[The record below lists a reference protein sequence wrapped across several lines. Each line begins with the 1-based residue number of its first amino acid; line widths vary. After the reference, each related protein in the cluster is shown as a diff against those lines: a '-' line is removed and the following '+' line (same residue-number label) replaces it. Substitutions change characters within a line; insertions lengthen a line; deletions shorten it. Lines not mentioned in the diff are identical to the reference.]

1 MRNIPTKSKG
11 SAASRLCSCSAST
24 QAPPCA
30 TPRADG
36 HGCALG
42 GRRSKI
48 GYLFDL
54 SSLCLSL
61 QRPAC
66 ALVWY
71 LAETF
76 SAMNTHP
83 WPATW
88 AASCPNDNDLRRLE
102 RTWPEELKI
111 RSQLASEASPEK
123 CERATASGSAWWC
136 PRWPRKHEAGTAS
149 SHQPQTASSP
159 WRSQR
164 EVVLYVEGA
173 NSDFGGDYFK
183 TTACGLCCVVEAP
196 LKRGRKKINLCR
208 CKKKVDWGEI
218 KCGFERWDARGER
231 AAPVWDGRKKS
242 FAPSGIR
249 CHGIWTSRWQR
260 YHPD

>member
-1 MRNIPTKSKG
+1 MERPKKSQKRKSVFDCRGFTRSFTRSFTAARAVSRTALRTSSNQTRTEPTKPVRVSRGKARATWDSPFCVCFLFKMRNIPTKSKG

-42 GRRSKI
+42 GRRSKV

-83 WPATW
+83 WPAT
-88 AASCPNDNDLRRLE
+88 
-102 RTWPEELKI
+102 
-111 RSQLASEASPEK
+111 
-123 CERATASGSAWWC
+123 
-136 PRWPRKHEAGTAS
+136 
-149 SHQPQTASSP
+149 
-159 WRSQR
+159 
-164 EVVLYVEGA
+164 
-173 NSDFGGDYFK
+173 
-183 TTACGLCCVVEAP
+183 
-196 LKRGRKKINLCR
+196 
-208 CKKKVDWGEI
+208 
-218 KCGFERWDARGER
+218 
-231 AAPVWDGRKKS
+231 
-242 FAPSGIR
+242 
-249 CHGIWTSRWQR
+249 
-260 YHPD
+260 